1 MSPWRYQR
9 DADGRKPFPPALASP
24 RFRLASQS
32 LPFSLGRWLSELRA
46 VFGRGGRPNGMV
58 HLLVVSVCLVAT
70 CAKQPAEGLGGDA
83 MTD

>member
-1 MSPWRYQR
+1 
-9 DADGRKPFPPALASP
+9 
-24 RFRLASQS
+24 
-32 LPFSLGRWLSELRA
+32 
-46 VFGRGGRPNGMV
+46 MV